1 MEIAQIILQKKQQNQ
16 TICVAFIVMIVAGDN
31 SNSSSNENSV
41 FLHIKHWC
49 TRGPIK
55 IIDWALVGWTPASI
69 EEGKKNYYQNI
80 PMIIILLL
88 STLMRVIALPS
99 NPLKKIQNPDCKKKQ
114 ELKNASRASC
124 IFLGELV
131 TKQN

>member
-16 TICVAFIVMIVAGDN
+16 TAYVAFIVMIVAGDN

-69 EEGKKNYYQNI
+69 EEGKKIYYQNI
-80 PMIIILLL
+80 PMIIILFL

-99 NPLKKIQNPDCKKKQ
+99 NPLKKLQNPDCKKNRSLNMLQ
-114 ELKNASRASC
+114 ELNVY
-124 IFLGELV
+124 FLENL
-131 TKQN
+131 